1 MGIEQIEKAFI
12 AWLND
17 VIPDLPAESFPDD
30 PESYDLLHERGV
42 VLVRYNGTTFTEPET
57 LGLTT
62 QSGETEFVLS
72 VLAFSLTDP
81 NGIYALLTK
90 VLRAICGKSFNGSTH
105 VKIKN
110 VAFAGVSAIGR
121 WQYDITASFD
131 LPIVEAA
138 ESEPFSLVKH
148 LTIRNAHDE
157 IHL

>member
-12 AWLND
+12 AWLNN

-30 PESYDLLHERGV
+30 PERYDLLHEGGV
-42 VLVRYNGTTFTEPET
+42 VLVRYNGTTFAEPET

-90 VLRAICGKSFNGSTH
+90 VLRAICGKSFNGSTP

-110 VAFAGVSAIGR
+110 VAFAGVNINR

-138 ESEPFSLVKH
+138 EAEPFSLIKH
-148 LTIRNAHDE
+148 LTIRNAHDK

>member
-17 VIPDLPAESFPDD
+17 AIPDLPAESFPDE
-30 PESYDLLHERGV
+30 PERYDLLHERGV
-42 VLVRYNGTTFTEPET
+42 VLVRYNGTTFAEPET
-57 LGLTT
+57 LGLTM

-72 VLAFSLTDP
+72 VLAFSLTDS

-90 VLRAICGKSFNGSTH
+90 VLRAICGKSFNGSTP

-110 VAFAGVSAIGR
+110 VAFAGVNIGR

-138 ESEPFSLVKH
+138 EAEPFSLVKH

-157 IHL
+157 VHL

>member
-42 VLVRYNGTTFTEPET
+42 VLVRYNGTTFIEPET

-90 VLRAICGKSFNGSTH
+90 VLRAICGKSFNGSTP

-110 VAFAGVSAIGR
+110 VAFAGVNINR

-138 ESEPFSLVKH
+138 EAEPFSLIKH
-148 LTIRNAHDE
+148 LTIRNAHDK

>member
-12 AWLND
+12 AWLNN

-30 PESYDLLHERGV
+30 PERYDLLHEGGV
-42 VLVRYNGTTFTEPET
+42 VLVRYNGTTFAEPET

-90 VLRAICGKSFNGSTH
+90 VLRAICGKSFNGSTP

-110 VAFAGVSAIGR
+110 VAFAGVNINR

-138 ESEPFSLVKH
+138 EAEPFSLVKH

>member
-30 PESYDLLHERGV
+30 PERYDLLHEGGV
-42 VLVRYNGTTFTEPET
+42 VLVRYNGTTFAEPET

-90 VLRAICGKSFNGSTH
+90 VLRAICGKSFNGSTP

-110 VAFAGVSAIGR
+110 VAFAGVNINR

-138 ESEPFSLVKH
+138 EAEPFSLIKH
-148 LTIRNAHDE
+148 LTIRNAHDK

>member
-42 VLVRYNGTTFTEPET
+42 VLVRYNGTTFAEPET

-90 VLRAICGKSFNGSTH
+90 VLRAVCGKSFNGSTP

-110 VAFAGVSAIGR
+110 IAFAGVNIGR

-131 LPIVEAA
+131 LPIVE
-138 ESEPFSLVKH
+138 ESEVEPFNLVKH
-148 LTIRNAHDE
+148 LTIRNADDE